1 MWRRAS
7 PPWHGTPDWKI
18 GCFAPPPGLPPIRT
32 LDDIQGRARS
42 LLGQEHNPERAVTR
56 IDEPNPAHD
65 HCGELRRPKYH
76 ARKAGG
82 GDPQRL
88 QSPQR
93 PIPGAWGVV
102 YEVRIST

>member
-18 GCFAPPPGLPPIRT
+18 GWLRPPGLPPIRT

-42 LLGQEHNPERAVTR
+42 LSGQEHNPQRAVTR

-65 HCGELRRPKYH
+65 HCGELRRPNTTLGRQ
-76 ARKAGG
+76 AEVIRNV
-82 GDPQRL
+82 L

-93 PIPGAWGVV
+93 PIPGAWDVV
-102 YEVRIST
+102 YEGRIST